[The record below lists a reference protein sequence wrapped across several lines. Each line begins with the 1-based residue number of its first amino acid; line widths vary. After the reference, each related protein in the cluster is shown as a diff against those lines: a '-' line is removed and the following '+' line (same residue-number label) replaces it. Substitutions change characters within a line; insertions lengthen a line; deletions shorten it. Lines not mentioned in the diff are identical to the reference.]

1 MPADRVLTREKIIEI
16 AHALPPAPQVFAD
29 LDRLLRD
36 LNADLHLITELFK
49 KDSTLAAHIIR
60 VSNSVA
66 YRSEHRY
73 GSIEEAIGRVGFKE
87 VFRIVGVVATQRLVD
102 RPLKYYG
109 VRAEFLRDNM
119 VRTALMCEAVAT
131 ECGLDARTAYTAGL
145 MRPIGILVLDRLA
158 ELLQLSE
165 TYDHERDG
173 HYPAWEGRH
182 FGLSG
187 CEVGGLILGEWTFPH
202 NIIAAVRKQYLTREE
217 DYEDRL
223 ACLLNLACG
232 MIAADGHFIIGE
244 KRHWE
249 ITFLKVASL
258 GLEME
263 QLKKIEERARKAFAA
278 YRKTTGFAPDEAED
292 TPPVPST
299 APQPSSTSVQ
309 SAHASQAA
317 KPANPARPAK
327 RQWWRESYAQW
338 PLAVRCTFLFA
349 SAGLAQVTFTTAAW
363 LLAGF
368 DSPQFLRTFPTP
380 IAC

>member
-1 MPADRVLTREKIIEI
+1 M
-16 AHALPPAPQVFAD
+16 F
-29 LDRLLRD
+29 
-36 LNADLHLITELFK
+36 
-49 KDSTLAAHIIR
+49 
-60 VSNSVA
+60 
-66 YRSEHRY
+66 
-73 GSIEEAIGRVGFKE
+73 
-87 VFRIVGVVATQRLVD
+87 
-102 RPLKYYG
+102 
-109 VRAEFLRDNM
+109 
-119 VRTALMCEAVAT
+119 
-131 ECGLDARTAYTAGL
+131 
-145 MRPIGILVLDRLA
+145 
-158 ELLQLSE
+158 
-165 TYDHERDG
+165 
-173 HYPAWEGRH
+173 
-182 FGLSG
+182 
-187 CEVGGLILGEWTFPH
+187 GEWTCPD
-202 NIIAAVRKQYLTREE
+202 NIIAAVRKQSLTREE

-363 LLAGF
+363 VLAGF
-368 DSPQFLRTFPTP
+368 DSPQFVRTFATP
-380 IAC
+380 IAWFHRSACLADSLGDFLGVVFRAIPPLVAVMYVALFALAVTTAYRISKRTADPVI